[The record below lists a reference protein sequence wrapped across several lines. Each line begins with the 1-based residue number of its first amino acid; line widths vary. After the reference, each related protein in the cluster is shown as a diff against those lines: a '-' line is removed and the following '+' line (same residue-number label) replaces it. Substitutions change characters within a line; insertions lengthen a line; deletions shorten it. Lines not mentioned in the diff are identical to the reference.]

1 MSATISLII
10 PVYGTEKYLRR
21 CIESVIN
28 QNYKELEII
37 LVNDCS
43 PGNAEEII
51 LEYQQ
56 ENSRIKYVKH
66 DVNRGLFQARI
77 TGAEMATGDYIAF
90 LDSDDYVEFDFYY
103 SLIMKAQTENA
114 DIVVGKTVIETEQG
128 QRFINHF
135 HDSSLDFD
143 CLEGAAVKR
152 AFWSQRGRCYSWHTV
167 WNKLY
172 SRALWNEAMPYYK
185 QITTHVIMT
194 EDIGFSSV
202 LFYLAKKVVK
212 VNTSAYFYCE
222 NEGASTNSRN
232 MTIIKFKKNM
242 SDITT
247 VFDFVKKFLE
257 SQNADAEIM
266 EDYDAF
272 REYYA
277 RLWLGLVQGDFVGK
291 YKKEALTYIERLHP
305 DLQTRMQPEDYFYD
319 SLRTHWNNGIE
330 VAKTL
335 VADDSIEY
343 VSFDIFDTLIT
354 RPLYQPQHV
363 FELMDRE
370 FKTLV
375 NTNVSFLKIRT
386 DGETAARCR
395 HGKLFPEE
403 QDVTLDEIYEEIKER
418 YSLDDVVIQRLMALE
433 KELEISLSRPRGTI
447 KELFKLAKDLK
458 KKVIVVSDMYLAKET
473 IEIIL
478 EKNGYTG
485 YEHLYLSS
493 DIRLTKNTGDLFKYV
508 LNDLSISGNKIL
520 HFGDTW
526 ENDFANPQKL
536 GIRTF
541 FIPKTKE
548 VFENV
553 IQGQVTNRCASIGNW
568 AASGIIRQNSYK
580 ESVGYGAMMAT
591 VANKYF
597 DNPYRTF
604 NSESDLNADPYFLG
618 YYPVGMHLY
627 GFAQWLI
634 EQGKILGF
642 KKLYFMSRDGY
653 LPMLVYKKLAEK
665 EKGAPQAEYI
675 YSSRKALMPYII
687 KTPFDL
693 YDFPTV
699 IVNQTAETMRKRLD
713 FCIKKVSDDEY
724 KKILSNYHIE
734 YNARFQDKQDYD
746 AFINVF
752 IKEFYSKEAHETAK
766 KVCSEYYSRIT
777 VDSATVDMGY
787 SGRIQGAVSEAAG
800 HGVDVFFIHSDSNQY
815 IKESLNH
822 GFHVYSF
829 YGVTPCMSGV
839 VREHILSSSNP
850 SCIGFERKNGQV
862 IPVFESPDK
871 CVSDLKVVE
880 QIQKGAVEF
889 VEDFV
894 NLLGEYRK
902 QISIKPQEISLP
914 YEGFIRFASDMD
926 LKVFSASFF
935 EDEVWGGATRIN
947 IADFIRQ
954 QYDDYGQN
962 NYFPNIPITTVTIR
976 ENETIEHV
984 KEKLKKHPVFYRILK
999 KLYKYLIR

>member
-1 MSATISLII
+1 
-10 PVYGTEKYLRR
+10 
-21 CIESVIN
+21 
-28 QNYKELEII
+28 
-37 LVNDCS
+37 
-43 PGNAEEII
+43 
-51 LEYQQ
+51 
-56 ENSRIKYVKH
+56 
-66 DVNRGLFQARI
+66 
-77 TGAEMATGDYIAF
+77 
-90 LDSDDYVEFDFYY
+90 
-103 SLIMKAQTENA
+103 
-114 DIVVGKTVIETEQG
+114 
-128 QRFINHF
+128 
-135 HDSSLDFD
+135 
-143 CLEGAAVKR
+143 
-152 AFWSQRGRCYSWHTV
+152 
-167 WNKLY
+167 
-172 SRALWNEAMPYYK
+172 
-185 QITTHVIMT
+185 
-194 EDIGFSSV
+194 
-202 LFYLAKKVVK
+202 
-212 VNTSAYFYCE
+212 
-222 NEGASTNSRN
+222 
-232 MTIIKFKKNM
+232 
-242 SDITT
+242 
-247 VFDFVKKFLE
+247 
-257 SQNADAEIM
+257 
-266 EDYDAF
+266 
-272 REYYA
+272 
-277 RLWLGLVQGDFVGK
+277 
-291 YKKEALTYIERLHP
+291 
-305 DLQTRMQPEDYFYD
+305 
-319 SLRTHWNNGIE
+319 
-330 VAKTL
+330 
-335 VADDSIEY
+335 
-343 VSFDIFDTLIT
+343 
-354 RPLYQPQHV
+354 
-363 FELMDRE
+363 
-370 FKTLV
+370 
-375 NTNVSFLKIRT
+375 
-386 DGETAARCR
+386 
-395 HGKLFPEE
+395 
-403 QDVTLDEIYEEIKER
+403 
-418 YSLDDVVIQRLMALE
+418 
-433 KELEISLSRPRGTI
+433 
-447 KELFKLAKDLK
+447 
-458 KKVIVVSDMYLAKET
+458 
-473 IEIIL
+473 
-478 EKNGYTG
+478 
-485 YEHLYLSS
+485 
-493 DIRLTKNTGDLFKYV
+493 
-508 LNDLSISGNKIL
+508 
-520 HFGDTW
+520 
-526 ENDFANPQKL
+526 
-536 GIRTF
+536 
-541 FIPKTKE
+541 
-548 VFENV
+548 
-553 IQGQVTNRCASIGNW
+553 
-568 AASGIIRQNSYK
+568 
-580 ESVGYGAMMAT
+580 MAT

-962 NYFPNIPITTVTIR
+962 NYFPNLPITTVTIR